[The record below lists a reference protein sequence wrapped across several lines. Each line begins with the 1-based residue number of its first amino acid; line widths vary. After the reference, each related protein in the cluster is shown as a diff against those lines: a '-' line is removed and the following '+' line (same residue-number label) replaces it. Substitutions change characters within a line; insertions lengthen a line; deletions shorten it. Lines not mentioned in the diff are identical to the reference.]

1 MPKKIQVNPY
11 LFLLLKRML
20 HYEFVR
26 MGTEPTN
33 LKMAHFLYD
42 RHKSAD
48 KAHTTYASKPLP
60 KPKPG
65 ITISDEEK
73 KDSRDSFAYSKAE
86 RIYTYLLRPTDFK
99 FTTDMLDYMVSEIN
113 ILKDGFKTWD
123 EYAKKYG
130 GDTGALV
137 SARKYMPEDGELS
150 ADDCQTVLS
159 MANRMLYKLHYA
171 YVRADRPNKHDI
183 IHHDEKEIIRTAS
196 TKEINEIETLARRI
210 YPCPINKFDIKKP
223 WHDKNPHIFYIYKD
237 DFDLWANINLLPL
250 KKDFYDA
257 LKGGTIYENKI
268 TYFDIY
274 SLAEKEQVDCIYIE
288 GLACTLS
295 HILPL
300 YARHFKRMISSLANT
315 DNPKLVIC
323 AIGGSVEGDTLM
335 KNFGFKK
342 TGAAYD
348 PVGDASYPFLE
359 TSWAEL
365 EKRMEKLIRLNKID
379 SIGDNPIVSDKKLT
393 EINKR
398 PDKDGG

>member
-26 MGTEPTN
+26 MGKEPTN
-33 LKMAHFLYD
+33 LKMAHLLYD
-42 RHKSAD
+42 RHKPEK
-48 KAHTTYASKPLP
+48 KAHTTYADKPRP
-60 KPKPG
+60 KGKP
-65 ITISDEEK
+65 
-73 KDSRDSFAYSKAE
+73 DSPDYRDSFAYSKSE
-86 RIYTYLLRPTDFK
+86 RIYTYLLRPQDFK
-99 FTTDMLDYMVSEIN
+99 FTTEMLDYMVAEIT
-113 ILKDGFKTWD
+113 ILNDGFKNWD
-123 EYAKKYG
+123 EYVEKYS

-137 SARKYMPEDGELS
+137 SARKYMPEDGLLS
-150 ADDCQTVLS
+150 ADDYQTVLS

-171 YVRADRPNKHDI
+171 YVRADRPNKHEI
-183 IHHDEKEIIRTAS
+183 IHHDENEIIRTAS

-210 YPCPINKFDIKKP
+210 YPCPINSFAIKKP

-257 LKGGTIYENKI
+257 LKAGTIYENKI
-268 TYFDIY
+268 THHDIY

-300 YARHFKRMISSLANT
+300 YGKHFERMVASLANT
-315 DNPKLVIC
+315 NNPKLVIC

-335 KNFGFKK
+335 ENCGFKR
-342 TGAAYD
+342 TGWAHD
-348 PVGDASYPFLE
+348 PDGKKDYPFLE
-359 TSWAEL
+359 ILWSEL
-365 EKRMEKLIRLNKID
+365 KKGDRLSKLNAIH
-379 SIGDNPIVSDKKLT
+379 PTIVSEGKLT
-393 EINKR
+393 EINKH
-398 PDKDGG
+398 PGNKDG